1 MSIHLLQES
10 PNVFRMDITGTLHRR
25 EVEQCEA
32 QLSEEM
38 EQGATVRL
46 LVVLERFNGWSDGD
60 AWNDI
65 GFYVK
70 HGHAIER
77 IAIVGDEKWR
87 RQALMFAN
95 ADLRTAPVEF
105 FPRGGLGIAR
115 AWLRE

>member
-1 MSIHLLQES
+1 MSIQLLQES
-10 PNVFRMDITGTLHRR
+10 PNVFRMDISGTLNRS

-32 QLSEEM
+32 QLSKEM

-46 LVVLERFNGWSDGD
+46 LVVLERFNGWSSD
-60 AWNDI
+60 AWSDL
-65 GFYVK
+65 GFYMK
-70 HGHAIER
+70 HGNAIER

-87 RQALMFAN
+87 SQALMFAN

-105 FPRGGLGIAR
+105 FSRGGLGIAR